1 MKNKIAI
8 LGSTGSIGKSLL
20 KIISKDKKNF
30 EIVLLSANKN
40 YKEIIKQSRLFNV
53 RNIILKDKKS
63 FEIAK
68 EKLKK
73 NKIKLYNDYDSFN
86 KIFNKKIEYV
96 MSSIV
101 GIDGL
106 YPTYKI
112 IKHTKKIAIANKESI
127 ICGWNLIYKEL
138 KKNKT
143 KFMPVDSEHFSIW
156 YALENNLN
164 ESISKIYLTAS
175 GGSLLNVKKKNIK
188 NLSLKSILKHPNWS
202 MGNKITIDS
211 STLMNKVFEVI
222 ETKKIFNL
230 KYNQIKI
237 IIHKDSYVHAIIKL
251 SNGMIK
257 IIAHDTTMEIP
268 IGNTLYDSKFKFKKK
283 SDINIKKLNKLNLK
297 SVDFK
302 KFVLVETLKKL
313 PPKDSLFETVLVSAN
328 DELVHLYLSKKI
340 KYIDISSKL
349 IEIINKKEFK
359 KFKKILPRTVSEVI
373 NLSKIVRLKIREIIW
388 W

>member
-373 NLSKIVRLKIREIIW
+373 NLSKIVRLKIREII
-388 W
+388 